1 MLLITCNK
9 FLEHVL
15 AMLISLTYSSLNGA
29 NFKMSIAP
37 MMPDSGVL
45 YIGIRKSIELK
56 TMTRVKIIE
65 TFVISKN
72 Y

>member
-1 MLLITCNK
+1 
-9 FLEHVL
+9 
-15 AMLISLTYSSLNGA
+15 
-29 NFKMSIAP
+29 MSIAP

-65 TFVISKN
+65 TVSDKRECHTNKKIDTCQN
-72 Y
+72 YLLFL